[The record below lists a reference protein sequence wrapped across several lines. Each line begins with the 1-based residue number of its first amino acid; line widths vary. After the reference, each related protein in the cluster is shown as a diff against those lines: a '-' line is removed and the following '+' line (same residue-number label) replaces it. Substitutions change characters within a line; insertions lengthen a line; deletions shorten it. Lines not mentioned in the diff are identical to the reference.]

1 MNEAHVGVITNY
13 RIGPKSQRN
22 RECLLKVLDIEPT
35 ESTKLIG
42 WRVGWPLD
50 EPRLFGMI
58 SKPHGRTG
66 TLRVKFK
73 RGLPGQA
80 LGTKVKISESTRAAR
95 APCGGNQ
102 Q

>member
-1 MNEAHVGVITNY
+1 MNDAHVGVITNY
-13 RIGPKSQRN
+13 RRGPKSQRN
-22 RECLLKVLDIEPT
+22 RECLLKVLDVEPN
-35 ESTKLIG
+35 ESSKLIG

-50 EPRLFGMI
+50 EPRLYGII
-58 SKPHGRTG
+58 SKPHGKTG

-80 LGTKVKISESTRAAR
+80 LGTKVKISESMLAAR
-95 APCGGNQ
+95 SPCGGNQ

>member
-13 RIGPKSQRN
+13 RRGPKSQRN
-22 RECLLKVLDIEPT
+22 RECLLKVLDVDPI

-80 LGTKVKISESTRAAR
+80 LGTKVRLVSEGRD
-95 APCGGNQ
+95 
-102 Q
+102 

>member
-13 RIGPKSQRN
+13 RRGPKSQRN
-22 RECLLKVLDIEPT
+22 RECLLKVLDVDPI

-42 WRVGWPLD
+42 WRVSWPLD

-58 SKPHGRTG
+58 SKSHGRTG

-80 LGTKVKISESTRAAR
+80 LGTKVRIVSEWRD
-95 APCGGNQ
+95 
-102 Q
+102 

>member
-22 RECLLKVLDIEPT
+22 QECLLKILDIEPM
-35 ESTKLIG
+35 ESSKLIG

-50 EPRLFGMI
+50 EPKLFGII
-58 SKPHGRTG
+58 SKPHGRIG

-80 LGTKVKISESTRAAR
+80 LGTKVRIVSEWRD
-95 APCGGNQ
+95 
-102 Q
+102 

>member
-13 RIGPKSQRN
+13 RRGPKSQRN
-22 RECLLKVLDIEPT
+22 RECLLKVLDIESN
-35 ESTKLIG
+35 ESSKLIG

-50 EPRLFGMI
+50 EPRLYGVI
-58 SKPHGRTG
+58 SRTHGRTG

-80 LGTKVKISESTRAAR
+80 LGTKVRIVSEWRD
-95 APCGGNQ
+95 
-102 Q
+102 